1 MAVDTENARRYFV
14 GVQGDKKHKG
24 ELFGIQNM
32 FTLRTGDKCLTE
44 DILQV
49 ISPLTNLA
57 IGPFL
62 YDDHSFRLSPKGLF
76 TRTVTVDLSLSVTVK
91 V

>member
-14 GVQGDKKHKG
+14 GVQGDKKRKG

-49 ISPLTNLA
+49 FFPLTNLSK
-57 IGPFL
+57 GPPLL
-62 YDDHSFRLSPKGLF
+62 YDYSLRLSPNF
-76 TRTVTVDLSLSVTVK
+76 
-91 V
+91 